1 MTSTP
6 EETVKRMAEEIEKSS
21 SSLRGLNVKLRGY
34 YDRLEV
40 IYKQYRRRVPVKDL
54 SFQEEFRAAVLELK
68 TLADE
73 SNDFW
78 QGVRA
83 YFRSLNKAELAA
95 NSRMNVKQMNIS
107 ALAFNRQVD
116 EFYTVVKNIQ
126 TLAKDVPMRLNWWLL
141 EASCEDLT
149 KITSRVLFLIRDMEK
164 YL

>member
-21 SSLRGLNVKLRGY
+21 SSLHGLNVKLRGY

-116 EFYTVVKNIQ
+116 ELYTVVKNIQ

>member
-1 MTSTP
+1 MTLTP

-21 SSLRGLNVKLRGY
+21 SFLRALNVKLRGY

-40 IYKQYRRRVPVKDL
+40 IYKQYRRRMPVKDL

-78 QGVRA
+78 HGVRA

-116 EFYTVVKNIQ
+116 ELYTVVKNIQ

>member
-54 SFQEEFRAAVLELK
+54 SFQEEFRASVLELK

-116 EFYTVVKNIQ
+116 ELYTVVKNIQ

-149 KITSRVLFLIRDMEK
+149 KITSRVLFLIRNMEK

>member
-6 EETVKRMAEEIEKSS
+6 EEAVKRMAEEIEKSS

-116 EFYTVVKNIQ
+116 ELYTVVKNIQ

>member
-1 MTSTP
+1 MTLTP

-21 SSLRGLNVKLRGY
+21 SSLRSLNVRLRGY

-40 IYKQYRRRVPVKDL
+40 IYKQYRRHMPVKDL
-54 SFQEEFRAAVLELK
+54 SFQEEFRSAVLELK

-83 YFRSLNKAELAA
+83 YFRSLDKAELAA
-95 NSRMNVKQMNIS
+95 NSRINVKQMNIN

-116 EFYTVVKNIQ
+116 ELYTVVKNIQ

>member
-1 MTSTP
+1 MTSPP

-116 EFYTVVKNIQ
+116 ELYTVVKNIQ

>member
-21 SSLRGLNVKLRGY
+21 SSLHGLNVKLCGY

-116 EFYTVVKNIQ
+116 ELYTVVKNIQ

>member
-1 MTSTP
+1 MNQTP
-6 EETVKRMAEEIEKSS
+6 EETVKRMSEEIEKSS
-21 SSLRGLNVKLRGY
+21 SALRTLNVRLRDY

-40 IYKQYRRRVPVKDL
+40 IYKQYRRRMPVKDL
-54 SFQEEFRAAVLELK
+54 SFQEDFRSAVLELK
-68 TLADE
+68 TLAEE

-78 QGVRA
+78 QNVRA

-95 NSRMNVKQMNIS
+95 NGRINIKQMNIS

-116 EFYTVVKNIQ
+116 ELYTIVKNIQ

-141 EASCEDLT
+141 EASCEDLN
-149 KITSRVLFLIRDMEK
+149 KITSRILFLIRDMEK

>member
-1 MTSTP
+1 MTLTP

-21 SSLRGLNVKLRGY
+21 SFLRALNVKLRGY

-40 IYKQYRRRVPVKDL
+40 IYKQYRRRAPVKDL

-83 YFRSLNKAELAA
+83 YFRNLNKAELAA

-116 EFYTVVKNIQ
+116 ELYTVVKNIQ

>member
-1 MTSTP
+1 MTLTP

-83 YFRSLNKAELAA
+83 YFRGLNKAELAA

-116 EFYTVVKNIQ
+116 ELYTVVKNIQ

>member
-1 MTSTP
+1 MNQTP
-6 EETVKRMAEEIEKSS
+6 EETVKRMSEEIEKSS
-21 SSLRGLNVKLRGY
+21 SALRTLNVRLRDY

-40 IYKQYRRRVPVKDL
+40 IYKQYRRRMPVKDL
-54 SFQEEFRAAVLELK
+54 SFQENFRSAVLELK
-68 TLADE
+68 TLAEE

-78 QGVRA
+78 QNVRA

-95 NSRMNVKQMNIS
+95 NGRINIKQMNIS

-116 EFYTVVKNIQ
+116 ELYTIVKNIQ

-141 EASCEDLT
+141 EASCEDLN

>member
-1 MTSTP
+1 MNQTP
-6 EETVKRMAEEIEKSS
+6 EETVKRMSEEIEKSS
-21 SSLRGLNVKLRGY
+21 SALRTLNVRLRDY

-40 IYKQYRRRVPVKDL
+40 IYKQYRRRMPVKDL
-54 SFQEEFRAAVLELK
+54 SFQEDFRSAVLELK
-68 TLADE
+68 TLAEE

-78 QGVRA
+78 QNVRA
-83 YFRSLNKAELAA
+83 YFRNLNKAELAA
-95 NSRMNVKQMNIS
+95 NGRINIKQMNIS

-116 EFYTVVKNIQ
+116 ELYTIVKNIQ

-141 EASCEDLT
+141 EASCEDLN

>member
-1 MTSTP
+1 MNQTP
-6 EETVKRMAEEIEKSS
+6 EETVKRMSEEIEKSS
-21 SSLRGLNVKLRGY
+21 SALRTLNVRLRDY

-40 IYKQYRRRVPVKDL
+40 IYKQYRRRMPVKDL
-54 SFQEEFRAAVLELK
+54 SFQEDFRSAVLELK
-68 TLADE
+68 TLAEE

-78 QGVRA
+78 QNVRA

-95 NSRMNVKQMNIS
+95 NGRINIKQMNIS

-116 EFYTVVKNIQ
+116 ELYTIVKNIQ

-141 EASCEDLT
+141 EASCEDLN

>member
-1 MTSTP
+1 MNQTP
-6 EETVKRMAEEIEKSS
+6 EETVKRMSEEIEKSS
-21 SSLRGLNVKLRGY
+21 SALRTLNVRLRDY

-40 IYKQYRRRVPVKDL
+40 IYKQYRRRMPVKDL
-54 SFQEEFRAAVLELK
+54 SFQEDFRSAVLELK
-68 TLADE
+68 TLAEE

-78 QGVRA
+78 QNVRA

-95 NSRMNVKQMNIS
+95 NGRINIKQMNIS
-107 ALAFNRQVD
+107 ALDFNRQVD
-116 EFYTVVKNIQ
+116 ELYTIVKNIQ

-141 EASCEDLT
+141 EASCEDLN